1 MFLDYETYWNGEQE
15 QNSNLARLV
24 DLFDEVGD
32 DYKAVLFPPSANIY
46 PLNKELH
53 EILQRFSLKNRFIP
67 CAYINPNLYD
77 AVEEL
82 EKAVKEYD
90 FKGMKLMPTRHRYN
104 VDSIVTHPVMEKAEE
119 MRIPVTMHSS
129 SEGGYPWLISELA
142 KEFPKVPIIMDHSGY
157 RYYQAEAIE
166 AGKKNSNVYFGL
178 SLVSE
183 PGFIDRIAREVG
195 ADRLIYGSNAAGGI
209 PKIGLTVYDYT
220 NLSEE
225 EKRMALGGN
234 LRKLLRI

>member
-1 MFLDYETYWNGEQE
+1 
-15 QNSNLARLV
+15 
-24 DLFDEVGD
+24 
-32 DYKAVLFPPSANIY
+32 
-46 PLNKELH
+46 LNKELY
-53 EILQRFSLKNRFIP
+53 ETLQKFSFKDEFIP

-82 EKAVKEYD
+82 ETSVNKYR

-104 VDSIVTHPVMEKAEE
+104 VDSIVTHPVMEKAEKLG
-119 MRIPVTMHSS
+119 IPVTIHSS

-142 KEFPKVPIIMDHSGY
+142 TKFPKVSIIMDHSGY
-157 RYYQAEAIE
+157 RYYQAEAIK

-183 PGFIDRIAREVG
+183 PSFIDRIAREVG
-195 ADRLIYGSNAAGGI
+195 ADKLIYGSNAAGGI
-209 PKIGLTVYDYT
+209 PKIGLSVYDYT
-220 NLSEE
+220 NLSDN
-225 EKRMALGGN
+225 EKAMALGGN